1 MTSTSLQSA
10 VADYHLVTSLKHLV
24 DRKDSSAGSLVTD
37 GAEVLSKEGLAAGC
51 GALAAPVDTSRKTL
65 YVRCER
71 AHHEGGS
78 VSSPLEGVRT
88 TRMETLEA
96 SL

>member
-1 MTSTSLQSA
+1 MATSGENYWPPTGRTSWPL
-10 VADYHLVTSLKHLV
+10 TLV
-24 DRKDSSAGSLVTD
+24 DREDSSAGSLVTN
-37 GAEVLSKEGLAAGC
+37 GAEVLSKEGRAAGC
-51 GALAAPVDTSRKTL
+51 GALAAPVDSSRKTL
-65 YVRCER
+65 CVRCER